1 MAGSTTNLGLIKPL
15 GTEKIRIAQINQNSD
30 TLDTAIGAVGST
42 SLQAQVGAI
51 EDGIAI
57 VANGDSHVAI
67 TAGQFVYVR
76 NNTHNLA
83 EGLYVASANVSANA
97 SITSSNMTADAS
109 GGLNA
114 LNAKFPTK
122 VDKTNMTDG
131 ESYTY
136 TSQSEME
143 SGLVSLATTVMGA
156 NKVRTIFLYPN
167 FTSQMF
173 GGAAGCATISTGGSS
188 SYFTVLFHNYVTAV
202 HGMYLNGTWSW
213 EKIALNSEFEYKS
226 ATVCTGFYLHRI
238 GNFVYA
244 TCLSGNAYSCDETN
258 GNVKYDGTVISVPNG
273 YRPVYGADT
282 RDTLQNRR
290 ISVTTG
296 GQVTCGE
303 AFSSSAIRFAITW
316 MTRDN
321 YPA

>member
-202 HGMYLNGTWSW
+202 HGSYLNGTWSW
-213 EKIALNSEFEYKS
+213 EQLALKGDTVYVSNVLTFDSSNVTQTATLSDYKNHAIIGFTVNNGAVSTAVTGYLTELSINTGTGAVTVTRTGTGVWAGAKLGLILKKI
-226 ATVCTGFYLHRI
+226 G
-238 GNFVYA
+238 
-244 TCLSGNAYSCDETN
+244 
-258 GNVKYDGTVISVPNG
+258 
-273 YRPVYGADT
+273 
-282 RDTLQNRR
+282 
-290 ISVTTG
+290 
-296 GQVTCGE
+296 
-303 AFSSSAIRFAITW
+303 
-316 MTRDN
+316 
-321 YPA
+321 

>member
-15 GTEKIRIAQINQNSD
+15 GSEKIRIAQINQNSD
-30 TLDTAIGAVGST
+30 TLDAAIGAVGST
-42 SLQAQVGAI
+42 SLQAQVSAI

-83 EGLYVASANVSANA
+83 EGLYVASANVSATA
-97 SITSSNMTADAS
+97 SITSSNMTADAI

-114 LNAKFPTK
+114 LNDKFPTK
-122 VDKTNMTDG
+122 VYKTNMTDG

-136 TSQSEME
+136 TSQSAME

-167 FTSQMF
+167 FTSQIF

-202 HGMYLNGTWSW
+202 HGTYLNGTWSW
-213 EKIALNSEFEYKS
+213 ERLALKSDVDARVQSGRVTNVTLAANAQTEITVTLPISYNGGNDYSAVANIEYYGSTSINSACLIRNK
-226 ATVCTGFYLHRI
+226 
-238 GNFVYA
+238 
-244 TCLSGNAYSCDETN
+244 LSGSFVIRVYNSGAEET
-258 GNVKYDGTVISVPNG
+258 GVVIDWVVVKIS
-273 YRPVYGADT
+273 
-282 RDTLQNRR
+282 
-290 ISVTTG
+290 
-296 GQVTCGE
+296 
-303 AFSSSAIRFAITW
+303 
-316 MTRDN
+316 
-321 YPA
+321 